1 MAIRAPS
8 KRTLT
13 FDFEFAVFLIRQHL
27 IPARPGET
35 DNVLGTLLAD
45 EGATQLC
52 LRILTALAQDPE
64 PGIRMLVPAF
74 ASELADRAPEADELV
89 ERLLKD
95 KSLRVRT
102 EAERVRQ

>member
-1 MAIRAPS
+1 M
-8 KRTLT
+8 
-13 FDFEFAVFLIRQHL
+13 FLIRQHL

-35 DNVLGTLLAD
+35 DNVIGTLLAD

-52 LRILTALAQDPE
+52 FRILTLLAQDPE

-74 ASELADRAPEADELV
+74 ASELAARVPEANELV
-89 ERLLKD
+89 EKLLKD
-95 KSLRVRT
+95 QSFRVRT